1 MKILLKTIILLL
13 LCISVIKSDCAAQDI
28 ESIDC
33 KSPCTWVQTSSETC
47 YHTEAVLNGR
57 CIEEFERNKKCMS
70 NCFFRKGRGNCI
82 ALNDGQ
88 MVKMVQKLKLQEKE
102 HKINDK
108 IK

>member
-28 ESIDC
+28 ELIDC
-33 KSPCTWVQTSSETC
+33 KSSCTWVQTSSETC

-70 NCFFRKGRGNCI
+70 NCFFRKARGNCI
-82 ALNDGQ
+82 ALNDGADGEDGTETQ
-88 MVKMVQKLKLQEKE
+88 IAGKGTQNQG
-102 HKINDK
+102 
-108 IK
+108 